1 MDDHKK
7 QMCIMIRICT
17 FCMCS
22 MIVVPD
28 AVQMKTTLL
37 IIDILNF
44 RASIAV

>member
-1 MDDHKK
+1 MHYDQDMHILYVFDD
-7 QMCIMIRICT
+7 T
-17 FCMCS
+17 
-22 MIVVPD
+22 VVPD